1 MGDVWRARDT
11 RLERDVAIK
20 VLPETLAKDEQFR
33 QRFEREARTVSQL
46 NHPHI
51 CTLHDVG
58 EEDGRHYL
66 VLELLEG
73 ESLADRLAR
82 GPLPLHEVLR
92 FGSQVAKALDAAHR
106 SGITHRDLKP
116 GNVMLTKSG
125 AKLLDFGLAKGGS
138 DAPAVVSNLTSLPT
152 EARPL
157 TEQGTILGTFQYMAP
172 EQLEGEAADAR
183 TDIFALGALL
193 YEMATGQRAFQGA
206 NKTTLIAAIVSSQP
220 SPVSSVLATTPP
232 ALDHVIRRCLEK
244 DPEDRWQSAQDVAS
258 ELHWIGE
265 AGSQAGSPVAV
276 TLKRK
281 TRERLAWATAA
292 IGLLAAVG
300 ASIALWATREPPREV
315 MRFPVLLPE
324 GQSLVFDA
332 FPAVALSPDGR
343 RQIAVVA
350 GEDGRPQLAIKQIDQ
365 LDARLLPGTEHARAP
380 FFSPDAEWVA
390 FFTESGLYKIAV
402 AGGPPVVVASG
413 TFGQTRG
420 GAWLADGTIVFTPR
434 AAGGLQR
441 VPENG
446 GEAEVLTTP
455 DAARSERTHRWPAA
469 LPGGRAILFTSDT
482 TESTEYY
489 DDARI
494 EAVSIAT
501 GERKVVIEQSS
512 RAEYLSTGH
521 LVFARG
527 GSLFAVPFDAE
538 QLEVRGSTALVLQ
551 EVATDVA
558 SGAAH
563 FSVSSE
569 GSVLYVRGDV
579 ASSFNQPVRVDRE
592 GNEED
597 LGVPPGR
604 HFGLSLAP
612 DERRLAL
619 VEGGGAGTDVWVA
632 DLERGTFS
640 RLTFENTATEPVWS
654 PDGTRIAYAALPP
667 QTSRFDVFRRP
678 ADGSGAAEVLWSD
691 AASISP
697 PGVLRRRH
705 AVGGGSRGGTRRG
718 LGPVDPPTGR

>member
-1 MGDVWRARDT
+1 
-11 RLERDVAIK
+11 
-20 VLPETLAKDEQFR
+20 
-33 QRFEREARTVSQL
+33 
-46 NHPHI
+46 
-51 CTLHDVG
+51 
-58 EEDGRHYL
+58 
-66 VLELLEG
+66 
-73 ESLADRLAR
+73 
-82 GPLPLHEVLR
+82 
-92 FGSQVAKALDAAHR
+92 
-106 SGITHRDLKP
+106 
-116 GNVMLTKSG
+116 
-125 AKLLDFGLAKGGS
+125 
-138 DAPAVVSNLTSLPT
+138 
-152 EARPL
+152 
-157 TEQGTILGTFQYMAP
+157 MAP

-402 AGGPPVVVASG
+402 ARGPPVVVASG

-569 GSVLYVRGDV
+569 GSVLYVRATSPRPSTSRYAWTARATRKTSGFRPAATS
-579 ASSFNQPVRVDRE
+579 ASASRPTNGGWRWSRAAARARMCGWPTWSAV
-592 GNEED
+592 
-597 LGVPPGR
+597 
-604 HFGLSLAP
+604 LSA
-612 DERRLAL
+612 
-619 VEGGGAGTDVWVA
+619 VSH
-632 DLERGTFS
+632 S
-640 RLTFENTATEPVWS
+640 RIRATEPVWS